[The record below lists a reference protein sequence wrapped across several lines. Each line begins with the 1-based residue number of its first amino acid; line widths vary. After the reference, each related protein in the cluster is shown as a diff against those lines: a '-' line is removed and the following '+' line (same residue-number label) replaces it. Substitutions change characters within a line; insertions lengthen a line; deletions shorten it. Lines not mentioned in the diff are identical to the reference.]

1 MIISNVKKHQ
11 SQGDGTFKI
20 EDFKEIGKNVIIE
33 KGTMIFH
40 PETIILH
47 DNVYIGHYSIIKGYY
62 KNSMEI
68 GEGTW
73 IGQNCFVHSGGG
85 IRIGKAVGIGP
96 YVKILTSYHIEE
108 STDIPVMHNPLE
120 FKEVIIED
128 GVDIGIGSIILP
140 GIRIGEGSIIGA
152 GSVVTHNVE
161 SYTIVAGSPAK
172 LLRRISNVEKK
183 EHR

>member
-1 MIISNVKKHQ
+1 MIINNVKRHQ
-11 SQGDGTFKI
+11 SHGDGTFKI
-20 EDFKEIGKNVIIE
+20 EDFKQIGKNVIIE
-33 KGTMIFH
+33 KGVMVFH

-68 GEGTW
+68 GQGTW
-73 IGQNCFVHSGGG
+73 IGQNSFLHSGGG

-108 STDIPVMHNPLE
+108 STDIPVMYNRLE
-120 FKEVIIED
+120 FKKVIIED

-140 GIRIGEGSIIGA
+140 GIRIGERSIIGA
-152 GSVVTHNVE
+152 GSVVTQDVGP
-161 SYTIVAGSPAK
+161 YTVVAGSPAK
-172 LLRRISNVEKK
+172 LLRRISNIEK
-183 EHR
+183 